1 MKLEKLEK
9 IHEGKFLSYYV
20 ATYLTEK
27 GHEKKYE
34 LISRNKNLTKEEF
47 GNNAPAGVGM
57 LPFHKDKNRVLL
69 QKEFRLACNRW
80 VYNFPAGLI
89 DKGETPEQAAERELR
104 EETGVK
110 LTRVVD
116 SLSPS
121 YASQGTSDELMVIVI
136 CECEGEIVN
145 STFEEEEIRAN
156 WYTKEEVRKL
166 LKDGEYMSVRTQ
178 MFLWAWVNGDISL

>member
-20 ATYLTEK
+20 ATYTTEK

-47 GNNAPAGVGM
+47 GKNAPAGVGM

-89 DKGETPEQAAERELR
+89 DQGETPEQAAERELM

-110 LTRVVD
+110 LVRIVD

-136 CECEGEIVN
+136 CECDGEIVN

-156 WYTKEEVRKL
+156 WYTKDEVRKL

-178 MFLWAWVNGDISL
+178 MFLWAWVNGNINL